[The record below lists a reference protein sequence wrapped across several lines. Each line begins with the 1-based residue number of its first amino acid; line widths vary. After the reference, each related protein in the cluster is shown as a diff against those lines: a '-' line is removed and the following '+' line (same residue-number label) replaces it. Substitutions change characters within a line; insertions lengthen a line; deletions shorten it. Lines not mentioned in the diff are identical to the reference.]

1 MSNAVHYSNRI
12 FVSGYQHDYA
22 TDLGVI
28 PMFSKLDEVESRYEE
43 VNMALQ
49 RPDIAS
55 NQTQY
60 RALMKE
66 LGNLEKIV
74 LVYRDYKKKIENLK
88 ASKELLTA
96 EQDAEMRELI
106 REEVKELEAVLPDLE
121 QQLKIALIP
130 KDPNDDKNIILE
142 IRAGAGGDEAAL
154 FADEMFRGYMHYATS
169 LGWKV
174 EMISYSEG
182 NAGGAKEIIAS
193 VSGDSV
199 YSKLKYES
207 GVHRVQRV
215 PKTEAAGRIHT
226 STVTVAVIPEV
237 EINEIKIP
245 MSDVRIETMRSQG
258 SGGQSVN
265 RTESAVRVVHLPTGI
280 DVKCQ
285 EGKSQSSNRERAF
298 QILYAKLQQIE
309 DEKVR
314 KEASDVRLEQIG
326 TGDRSERI
334 RTYNFP
340 QTRITDH
347 RIGLT
352 IHQLDQVMNG
362 SFELLIDPL
371 VANFQAE
378 ALKKQTSA

>member
-1 MSNAVHYSNRI
+1 
-12 FVSGYQHDYA
+12 
-22 TDLGVI
+22 
-28 PMFSKLDEVESRYEE
+28 MFSKLAEVESRYEQ
-43 VNMALQ
+43 VNLQLQ

-55 NQTQY
+55 DQKQY
-60 RALMKE
+60 RAFMKE
-66 LGNLEKIV
+66 LADLEKIV
-74 LVYRDYKKKIENLK
+74 LVYREYKTKSGNLK

-96 EQDAEMRELI
+96 EQDSEMRELL
-106 REEVKELEAVLPDLE
+106 REELKELEADIPRLE
-121 QQLKIALIP
+121 QELKLLLIP

-142 IRAGAGGDEAAL
+142 IRAGAGGDEASL
-154 FADEMFRGYMHYATS
+154 FADELFRGYMHFAST

-174 EMISYSEG
+174 EMLSFSEG
-182 NAGGAKEIIAS
+182 NVGGAKEIIAS

-237 EINEIKIP
+237 PVNEIKIN
-245 MSDVRIETMRSQG
+245 MNEIRIETMRSQG

-285 EGKSQSSNRERAF
+285 EGKSQHSNRDRAF

-309 DEKVR
+309 DDKVR
-314 KEASDVRLEQIG
+314 KEASDARLEQIG

-352 IHQLDQVMNG
+352 IHQLDQVMSG

-371 VANFQAE
+371 IANFQAE
-378 ALKKQTSA
+378 ALKQQTSAG

>member
-1 MSNAVHYSNRI
+1 
-12 FVSGYQHDYA
+12 
-22 TDLGVI
+22 
-28 PMFSKLDEVESRYEE
+28 MFSKLHEVESRYEE
-43 VNMALQ
+43 VNLSLQ

-66 LGNLEKIV
+66 LADLEKIV
-74 LVYRDYKKKIENLK
+74 VPYREYKKKTENLK
-88 ASKELLTA
+88 ASKELLTS
-96 EQDAEMRELI
+96 EQDSEMRELI
-106 REEVKELEAVLPDLE
+106 REEVKELEAELPELE
-121 QQLKIALIP
+121 QQLRIALIP

-142 IRAGAGGDEAAL
+142 IRAGAGGDEASL
-154 FADEMFRGYMHYATS
+154 FADELFRGYAHFAS
-169 LGWKV
+169 SQGWKV
-174 EMISYSEG
+174 EMLSFSEG
-182 NAGGAKEIIAS
+182 NVGGAKEIIAS

-199 YSKLKYES
+199 FSKLKYES

-237 EINEIKIP
+237 EVNEIKIP

-309 DEKVR
+309 DDKAR
-314 KEASDVRLEQIG
+314 KEASDARLEQIG

-352 IHQLDQVMNG
+352 IHQLDQVMSG
-362 SFELLIDPL
+362 QFDLLIDPL
-371 VANFQAE
+371 IANFQAE

>member
-1 MSNAVHYSNRI
+1 
-12 FVSGYQHDYA
+12 
-22 TDLGVI
+22 
-28 PMFSKLDEVESRYEE
+28 MFSKLADVESRYEQ
-43 VNMALQ
+43 VNLQLQ
-49 RPDIAS
+49 RPDIAAD
-55 NQTQY
+55 QKQY
-60 RALMKE
+60 RAYMKE
-66 LGNLEKIV
+66 LADLEKIV
-74 LVYRDYKKKIENLK
+74 LVYREYKTKSANLK

-96 EQDAEMRELI
+96 EQDQEMRELI
-106 REEVKELEAVLPDLE
+106 REEIKELEIQVPDLE
-121 QQLKIALIP
+121 SRLKILLIP
-130 KDPNDDKNIILE
+130 KDPNDEKNIILE
-142 IRAGAGGDEAAL
+142 IRAGAGGDEASL
-154 FADEMFRGYMHYATS
+154 FADELFRAYTHFASS

-174 EMISYSEG
+174 EMLSYSEG
-182 NAGGAKEIIAS
+182 NVGGAKEVIAT
-193 VSGDSV
+193 VSGESV
-199 YSKLKYES
+199 FSKLKFES

-237 EINEIKIP
+237 EISEVKINMNEIR
-245 MSDVRIETMRSQG
+245 VETMRSQG

-309 DEKVR
+309 DEKNR
-314 KEASDVRLEQIG
+314 KEASDARLEQIG

-352 IHQLDQVMNG
+352 IHQLDQVMSG

-371 VANFQAE
+371 IANFQAE
-378 ALKKQTSA
+378 ALKQQTSAVQ

>member
-1 MSNAVHYSNRI
+1 
-12 FVSGYQHDYA
+12 
-22 TDLGVI
+22 
-28 PMFSKLDEVESRYEE
+28 MFSKLEAVESRYEE
-43 VNMALQ
+43 VNMSLQ

-55 NQTQY
+55 DQVRY

-74 LVYRDYKKKIENLK
+74 VVYREFKKKTENLK

-96 EQDAEMRELI
+96 EQDSEMRELI
-106 REEVKELEAVLPDLE
+106 REEVKELEESIPALE
-121 QQLKIALIP
+121 EQLKIALIP
-130 KDPNDDKNIILE
+130 RDPNDDKNTILE
-142 IRAGAGGDEAAL
+142 IRAGAGGDEASL
-154 FADEMFRGYMHYATS
+154 FAEELFRGYTHYAATQ
-169 LGWKV
+169 GWKV

-193 VSGDSV
+193 ISGDSV
-199 YSKLKYES
+199 FSKMKFES

-237 EINEIKIP
+237 EVTEIKIP
-245 MSDVRIETMRSQG
+245 MSDVRVETMRSQG
-258 SGGQSVN
+258 AGGQSVN

-285 EGKSQSSNRERAF
+285 EGKSQHSNRDRAF

-309 DEKVR
+309 DDKAR
-314 KEASDVRLEQIG
+314 KDASDVRLEQIG

-352 IHQLDQVMNG
+352 IHQLDQVMSG
-362 SFELLIDPL
+362 EFEYLIDPL
-371 VANFQAE
+371 IANFQAE
-378 ALKKQTSA
+378 ALKKQTNA

>member
-1 MSNAVHYSNRI
+1 
-12 FVSGYQHDYA
+12 
-22 TDLGVI
+22 
-28 PMFSKLDEVESRYEE
+28 MFSKLEAVESRYEE

-55 NQTQY
+55 DQVQY

-74 LVYRDYKKKIENLK
+74 VVYRDFKKKTENLK

-96 EQDAEMRELI
+96 EQDSEMRELI
-106 REEVKELEAVLPDLE
+106 REEVKELEAAIPELE

-130 KDPNDDKNIILE
+130 RDPNDDKNTILE
-142 IRAGAGGDEAAL
+142 IRAGAGGDEASL
-154 FADEMFRGYMHYATS
+154 FAEELFRGYTHYAAS
-169 LGWKV
+169 QGWKV
-174 EMISYSEG
+174 EMISFSEG

-193 VSGDSV
+193 ITGDGV
-199 YSKLKYES
+199 FSKMKFES

-237 EINEIKIP
+237 EVNEIKSP

-258 SGGQSVN
+258 AGGQSVN
-265 RTESAVRVVHLPTGI
+265 RTESAVRVVHLPTGLE
-280 DVKCQ
+280 VKCQ
-285 EGKSQSSNRERAF
+285 EGKSQHSNRDRAF

-314 KEASDVRLEQIG
+314 KEASDARLEQIG

-352 IHQLDQVMNG
+352 IHQLDQVMSG
-362 SFELLIDPL
+362 SFENLIDPL
-371 VANFQAE
+371 IANFQAE

>member
-1 MSNAVHYSNRI
+1 
-12 FVSGYQHDYA
+12 
-22 TDLGVI
+22 
-28 PMFSKLDEVESRYEE
+28 MFSKLNEVESRYEE
-43 VNMALQ
+43 VNLALQ

-74 LVYRDYKKKIENLK
+74 IVYRDFKKKSENLK
-88 ASKELLTA
+88 SSKELLTA
-96 EQDAEMRELI
+96 EQDPEMRELI
-106 REEVKELEAVLPDLE
+106 REEVKELEVALPLLE
-121 QQLKIALIP
+121 HQLKIALIP

-142 IRAGAGGDEAAL
+142 IRAGAGGDEASL
-154 FADEMFRGYMHYATS
+154 FADELFRGYMHYAS
-169 LGWKV
+169 SQGWKV
-174 EMISYSEG
+174 EMLSFAEG
-182 NAGGAKEIIAS
+182 NVGGAKEIIAS
-193 VSGDSV
+193 ITGDSV

-237 EINEIKIP
+237 EVTEIKIP

-265 RTESAVRVVHLPTGI
+265 RTESAVRVVHIPTGL

-285 EGKSQSSNRERAF
+285 EGKSQSANRERAF

-309 DEKVR
+309 DEKAR

-371 VANFQAE
+371 IANFQAE
-378 ALKKQTSA
+378 ALKKQTSAQ